1 MAILEVNRLTVAG
14 DRGDI
19 ISGVTFSIEEGE
31 TAVMIGESG
40 SGKSMTARA
49 VLGIL
54 PDGLQASGDLRF
66 RGESVF
72 HMTERRRRTYLGRG
86 AGIVFQDS
94 SGTFDPIR
102 TIGQH
107 YTELFSVHFGLKGQD
122 AKQRALYWIG
132 RAGIADPAR
141 VAAAYPHELSGGMR
155 QRIQIALAASLEPE
169 LLIADEPTTA
179 LDLNIQAD
187 ILELLKDWKK
197 ETGGTL
203 LLITHDLGV
212 AREMADRVLVMDNG
226 RLAEDGPARQMFSAP
241 RSLSAMQ
248 LLDDWRTL
256 GQVPPADQ
264 AAAPPLLLD
273 ASGLFMSYRTGGLF
287 RKKEVQ
293 ALDQVSLSIGSGEIV
308 GLIGESG
315 GGKSTLARLLAGLES
330 AQDGTITWHG
340 TKDWPDAVQWVHQ
353 DPAASF
359 NPGWTAGRLVA
370 EGLEYRGIRQTER
383 EQTARHLLSQVGLPP
398 ETAHQYPGELSGGM
412 NQRLA
417 LARTLAVSAEL
428 VVLDEPFAS
437 LDMSSQARMI
447 RLIRS
452 LRDREGT
459 AFLFITHDIRT
470 AFALCSR
477 IYVIRHGQIEDSG
490 SPGELKAS
498 GNPYT
503 RSLLEHI
510 PGRGVELSNHKGG
523 AL

>member
-1 MAILEVNRLTVAG
+1 MAILELDRLTVAG

-19 ISGVTFSIEEGE
+19 ITGLTFSIDEGE
-31 TAVMIGESG
+31 TAVMIGGSG

-54 PDGLQASGDLRF
+54 PDGLRASGDVRF
-66 RGESVF
+66 HGESVF
-72 HMTERRRRTYLGRG
+72 HMPTERRRTYLGRG
-86 AGIVFQDS
+86 TGIVFQDS
-94 SGTFDPIR
+94 FGTFDPIR
-102 TIGQH
+102 TIRQH
-107 YTELFSVHFGLKGQD
+107 FTELFSVHLGLKGKD
-122 AKQRALYWIG
+122 ADRRALYWIG
-132 RAGIADPAR
+132 RAGILDPVR

-179 LDLNIQAD
+179 LDLNIQDA
-187 ILELLKDWKK
+187 ILELLKEWKK

-212 AREMADRVLVMDNG
+212 AREMADRMLVMDNG
-226 RLAEDGPARQMFSAP
+226 RLVEDGPARQLFTAP
-241 RSLSAMQ
+241 RSRAAMQ
-248 LLDDWRTL
+248 LTDDWRTV
-256 GQVPPADQ
+256 GGAPPADK
-264 AAAPPLLLD
+264 AASPSHLLD
-273 ASGLFMSYRTGGLF
+273 VSGLSMSYRTGGLF
-287 RKKEVQ
+287 KKREVR
-293 ALDQVSLSIGSGEIV
+293 ALDEVSLSIGSGEIV

-315 GGKSTLARLLAGLES
+315 GGKSTLARLLAGIEPARAGAIS
-330 AQDGTITWHG
+330 WHG
-340 TKDWPDAVQWVHQ
+340 TRNWPDAVQWVHQ

-370 EGLEYRGIRQTER
+370 EGLEYRGTRRTER
-383 EQTARHLLSQVGLPP
+383 ERTARHLLSEVGLPS
-398 ETAHQYPGELSGGM
+398 ETAQQYPGELSGGM

-437 LDMSSQARMI
+437 LDMSTQAKMI

-459 AFLFITHDIRT
+459 AFLFITHDIRA

-477 IYVIRHGQIEDSG
+477 IYVIRQGQIEDHG
-490 SPGELKAS
+490 SPAELAAS
-498 GNPYT
+498 ENPYT
-503 RSLLEHI
+503 KSLLEHV
-510 PGRGVELSNHKGG
+510 PGRGVDLCNNGG
-523 AL
+523 GVL

>member
-1 MAILEVNRLTVAG
+1 MAILELDQLTVAG

-19 ISGVTFSIEEGE
+19 ISDLTFSLEEGE

-54 PDGLQASGDLRF
+54 PDGLQASGTVRF

-72 HMTERRRRTYLGRG
+72 QMSAERRRTYLGRG

-94 SGTFDPIR
+94 FGTFDPIR

-107 YTELFSVHFGLKGQD
+107 FTELFSLHFGLKGKNAD
-122 AKQRALYWIG
+122 RRALHWIG
-132 RAGIADPAR
+132 RTGITDPAR
-141 VAAAYPHELSGGMR
+141 VAASYPHELSGGMR
-155 QRIQIALAASLEPE
+155 QRIQVALAASMEPS

-187 ILELLKDWKK
+187 ILDLLKDWKT

-212 AREMADRVLVMDNG
+212 AREMADRILVMDSG
-226 RLAEDGPARQMFSAP
+226 RLAEDRSARKILTAP
-241 RSLSAMQ
+241 RSRAALQ
-248 LLDDWRTL
+248 LTNDWRTI
-256 GQVPPADQ
+256 GEAPTAEKSDPH
-264 AAAPPLLLD
+264 PPLLN
-273 ASGLFMSYRTGGLF
+273 ASGLSMYYRTGSLF

-293 ALDQVSLSIGSGEIV
+293 ALDEVSLSVGSGEIV

-315 GGKSTLARLLAGLES
+315 GGKSTLARLLAGIES
-330 AQDGTITWHG
+330 VQAGEISWHG
-340 TKDWPDAVQWVHQ
+340 TNNWPDAVQWVHQ
-353 DPAASF
+353 DPAGSF
-359 NPGWTAGRLVA
+359 NPGWTAGRIVA
-370 EGLEYRGIRQTER
+370 EGLEYRGTRRADR
-383 EQTARHLLSQVGLPP
+383 EHKAHSFLSEVGLPP
-398 ETAHQYPGELSGGM
+398 ETADQYPGELSGGM

-417 LARTLAVSAEL
+417 LARALAVSAEL

-437 LDMSSQARMI
+437 LDMSTQAKMI

-452 LRDREGT
+452 LHDREGVS
-459 AFLFITHDIRT
+459 FLFITHDIRT

-477 IYVIRHGQIEDSG
+477 IYVIRQGRIVDCG
-490 SPGELKAS
+490 SPEELAAS
-498 GNPYT
+498 RHPYT
-503 RSLLEHI
+503 KSLLEHI
-510 PGRGVELSNHKGG
+510 PGRGVNLSNHKGG